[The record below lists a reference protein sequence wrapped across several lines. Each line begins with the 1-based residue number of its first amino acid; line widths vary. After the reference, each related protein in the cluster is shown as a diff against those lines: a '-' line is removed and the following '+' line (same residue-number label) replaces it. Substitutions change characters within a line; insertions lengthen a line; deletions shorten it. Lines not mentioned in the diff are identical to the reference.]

1 MDYADARTHES
12 KNGPARRHLVTRRSF
27 LTSLLLTTPVGALL
41 SACTTTK
48 EVTVSLDGDGQ
59 SAFGFRIVEFGRDDV
74 DANVD
79 LRDLASGPDST
90 GPRTLDELTE
100 SLPSLPIGDLSASP
114 TAGPTPVGFRAP
126 TIRIET
132 DTIVVPVGVT
142 DDGFF
147 DVPARED
154 IGWYRF
160 GPEPGAPGSAVLAAH
175 ITLDGVDGAFRYLA
189 DFEAGDIITVI
200 FDDGSE
206 SDFEVQALAQ
216 YDKEVLPLERLFDR
230 SGPAR
235 LILITCGGAFNPQ
248 VRSFEDNLI
257 VYGVPI

>member
-1 MDYADARTHES
+1 MDYADSRKPGSNTS
-12 KNGPARRHLVTRRSF
+12 RPPAIDRRSF
-27 LTSLLLTTPVGALL
+27 LASVLFAASPLGALVT
-41 SACTTTK
+41 ACTTTK

-59 SAFGFRIVEFGRDDV
+59 SAFGFRVVEFGRDDI
-74 DANVD
+74 DANAD
-79 LRDLASGPDST
+79 LRDLAGPDGVT
-90 GPRTLDELTE
+90 DLDSLTE
-100 SLPSLPIGDLSASP
+100 SLPSLPIGDLSA
-114 TAGPTPVGFRAP
+114 TAQTGPTPIGFRAP
-126 TIRIET
+126 TIRIAE
-132 DTIVVPVGVT
+132 DTLVVPVGVT

-175 ITLDGVDGAFRYLA
+175 ITLDGVDGAFRHLA
-189 DFEAGDIITVI
+189 DFEAGDVITVVY
-200 FDDGSE
+200 DDGSE

-230 SGPAR
+230 TGPAR
-235 LILITCGGAFNPQ
+235 LVLITCGGAFNPQ

-257 VYGVPI
+257 VYGTPL